1 MWPTTHTALSKL
13 VPFVQDRSQKYYK
26 SDRYCQ
32 REKTQYIYFPPR
44 FSFPKDSFRIG
55 FEFDLN
61 LWHCCHVTPTYWKSK
76 SSWFEWNMCTKNYC
90 SLLFTFFLPQSD
102 HCLVTES
109 LSQFLLLLLWPWRV
123 KIRATSPCLTAVVSF
138 DSRGFT
144 RHFLHKYLSHVWVE
158 SHLSESNLSK
168 KGDQKSAYLR
178 RIPLRDKSA

>member
-90 SLLFTFFLPQSD
+90 SLLFTFFFTPIRSLPCHWVTQSVSAFVVMT
-102 HCLVTES
+102 LASENSRNFS
-109 LSQFLLLLLWPWRV
+109 LPYQLLSV
-123 KIRATSPCLTAVVSF
+123 LTAEALPAI
-138 DSRGFT
+138 
-144 RHFLHKYLSHVWVE
+144 FLHRYLNHVWVE

-168 KGDQKSAYLR
+168 
-178 RIPLRDKSA
+178 

>member
-32 REKTQYIYFPPR
+32 RQKTQYIYFPPR

-123 KIRATSPCLTAVVSF
+123 KIRATSPCLTSCCQF
-138 DSRGFT
+138 WQQRLYLPF
-144 RHFLHKYLSHVWVE
+144 FLHRYLNHVWVE

-168 KGDQKSAYLR
+168 
-178 RIPLRDKSA
+178 